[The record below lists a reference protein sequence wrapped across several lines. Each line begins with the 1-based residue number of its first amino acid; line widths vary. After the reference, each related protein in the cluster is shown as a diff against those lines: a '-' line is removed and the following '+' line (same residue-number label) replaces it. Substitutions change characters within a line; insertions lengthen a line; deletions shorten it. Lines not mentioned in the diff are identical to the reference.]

1 MVNILVFFADKF
13 SFHNSMPKLVFI
25 LMVNVYLIVMIE

>member
-1 MVNILVFFADKF
+1 MVSIVGVFADKF